1 MAVVLT
7 LSSASSNLPS
17 FLANWSSGFSYNG
30 HGWFNGIFGGGD
42 EWVAGNYTTP
52 PTAPNGQS
60 SVIMSM
66 DDYSYSPG
74 DFEGT
79 VTELALGTDLFH
91 NITSDTFQQTTQL
104 SITAD
109 VGDYLPDSAIF
120 QEAIYALSHGGDL
133 DGGTFQVAP
142 GVFVPMRGLYDYFAE
157 QGTVQVGNVGLNDTL
172 VGFGGADT
180 FVFQDGSGADIV
192 NSFDVAEDFLDVS
205 AWGATSLSDLFI
217 GVVGSDTLIFS
228 ADVSDSITV
237 AGVTN
242 LTASNFIFDTSLAA
256 AA

>member
-7 LSSASSNLPS
+7 LSAASSNLPT
-17 FLANWSSGFSYNG
+17 FLTNWSSGFAYNG

-42 EWVAGNYTTP
+42 QWVAGNYTTP
-52 PTAPNGQS
+52 PAAPNGQS

-66 DDYSYSPG
+66 DDYSYTPG

-79 VTELALGTDLFH
+79 VTELALGTNLIH
-91 NITSDTFQQTTQL
+91 NTASDVFVQTEQL

-142 GVFVPMRGLYDYFAE
+142 GVFVPMHGLYDYFAE
-157 QGTVQVGNVGLNDTL
+157 QGTVQVGNAGINDTL
-172 VGFGGADT
+172 LGFGGHDT
-180 FVFQDGSGADIV
+180 FVFQDGSGADTV
-192 NSFDVAEDFLDVS
+192 NSFDVTEDQLDVS
-205 AWGATSLSDLFI
+205 AWGATGLNDLFI
-217 GVVGSDTLIFS
+217 GVVGGNTLIFS
-228 ADVSDSITV
+228 ADASDSITV
-237 AGVTN
+237 AGVTG
-242 LTASNFIFDTSLAA
+242 LTAANFVFDSALAA